1 MTDPYHGA
9 AAVAEPGP
17 VELRFAVDGRE
28 APLVYPDSV
37 HVEPVEDLAVEV
49 AGPGVLATLVV
60 PVGRGPDLG
69 RGTVLGRVGRL
80 PRSHRRPPRA
90 HRFRVGVAACRRRL
104 RPGPGLLVEG
114 DDDQPARVRF
124 HIAVDIDGLCLSTA
138 DLRAGLVDALTG
150 RFNVARI
157 GVSQGE
163 PRAGHIH

>member
-1 MTDPYHGA
+1 MPIPCHGA
-9 AAVAEPGP
+9 PAVAEPGP

-28 APLVYPDSV
+28 APLVYPDSI

-60 PVGRGPDLG
+60 PVGQARTWAGELFAAVSVAYREATGDPHALSDFELAN
-69 RGTVLGRVGRL
+69 L
-80 PRSHRRPPRA
+80 P
-90 HRFRVGVAACRRRL
+90 AADGYD
-104 RPGPGLLVEG
+104 PGPGLFVEG

-124 HIAVDIDGLCLSTA
+124 HIAVDVDGLCLSTA
-138 DLRAGLVDALTG
+138 DLRAGLVEALTE

-163 PRAGHIH
+163 PRAGRVR